1 MPRGKPSKTE
11 PESKLGY
18 WTHVRREAGGRAN
31 IEQVTNTPSGRLV
44 LRRPV
49 SSDADELF
57 RMYSDTRL
65 IECDPMLAHP
75 SIAHT
80 QTILQRRIAEWQQ
93 HGHGLWVRLEGDAAG
108 EVVGMG
114 GCQLQADTTWNL
126 SFSLRP
132 QSWGFGYA
140 HEVASAGIELAQ
152 STRPELPITAVV
164 AERNTRSQRAIERVG
179 LHKKWEGP
187 DNYDP
192 DPTAMMLLY
201 ADRELSPDQISA
213 LTR

>member
-1 MPRGKPSKTE
+1 MSEKT
-11 PESKLGY
+11 PE
-18 WTHVRREAGGRAN
+18 GRIN
-31 IEQVTNTPSGRLV
+31 IEQVTQTSSGRLA

-49 SSDADELF
+49 LSDADELF

-75 SIAHT
+75 SITHT
-80 QTILQRRIAEWQQ
+80 QTVLQRRIAEWQQ
-93 HGHGLWVRLEGDAAG
+93 RGHGLWVLLEGGPSG

-114 GCQLQADTTWNL
+114 GCQLQADIAWNL

-132 QSWGFGYA
+132 QSWGCGYA
-140 HEVASAGIELAQ
+140 QEVALAGIGLAQ
-152 STRPELPITAVV
+152 STRPEIPITAVV

-179 LHKKWEGP
+179 LHKEWEGP

-201 ADRELSPDQISA
+201 ADRGLSQDQISA